1 MAFCHSTLG
10 RLVFLS
16 VICLLV
22 FSAGAL
28 TAADSSTAPDYE
40 AQARALYKDEP
51 QYAEKWPVEFHTRIV
66 EGLLFDLK
74 NALFSLNTPFYD
86 DTLLKDKPL
95 LLEGL
100 KSRLPTQ
107 QTTRT
112 DPVGLSISP
121 DLFADPAEIV
131 WGEQGPQTD
140 LPANIHRSVWTLQPP
155 ATMNAA
161 SLRDFWRQYLAG
173 FRYVDRYTIKV
184 KKGSVPSAGVFQ
196 ATTAVE
202 FAGRTASGWR
212 RDYGRADLTF
222 TSTPAGWRIS
232 RYAITEMT
240 TDVRDQKMVEDV
252 SAAWLDPL
260 PRETQTRLR
269 ASSMSDAFYRQWI
282 KTGGNIVTANQENR
296 LGWFAE
302 AHSRV
307 SVVDIDGDRWD
318 DLVVWDIL
326 GKITLL
332 HNIQLPSGKR
342 GFEDAT
348 DRFGLNFRDVS
359 SLAFADLNDD
369 GAIDIVVGRWAA
381 PSEIY
386 LGLRLA
392 PEISSDIIFVPANVN
407 LKGILPSKVEAVAVA
422 DVNRDAYL
430 DIYFSTSDQFEQG
443 DRIRFDL
450 DRELA
455 KRDSLV
461 DRYGPRNVLLVNLG
475 KAEFSDLTKHFG
487 LELQRTTLA
496 ASFGDFNSDGYP
508 DLVLAND
515 FGPTSVYLN
524 ENGDF
529 FRDISSANG
538 TDKIFFGMG
547 TSWGDYDN
555 DGDLDLYVTAM
566 QSTAGQR
573 ITSDEKNFS
582 PDLSQTA
589 KQDRVLG
596 SRGNILL
603 RNDSNGKFVDISEDK
618 AYSQVRNANWAY
630 GAQFLDF
637 DNDCWLDIFSP
648 NGHIT
653 VPRTGPSNQLVRD
666 Y

>member
-1 MAFCHSTLG
+1 MFFDHSRVERVVLIT
-10 RLVFLS
+10 
-16 VICLLV
+16 VICILV
-22 FSAGAL
+22 FSGRPLA
-28 TAADSSTAPDYE
+28 AADLSTAHDYE

-51 QYAEKWPVEFHTRIV
+51 DYAEKWPVEFHTRIV

-74 NALFSLNTPFYD
+74 GALFSLDTPFYD
-86 DTLLKDKPL
+86 DTLLKEKPL

-100 KSRLPTQ
+100 KSRLSTRE
-107 QTTRT
+107 TTRT
-112 DPVGLSISP
+112 DPVALSISP

-131 WGEQGPQTD
+131 WGEPGPQTD
-140 LPANIHRSVWTLQPP
+140 LPASIRRSVWTLQP
-155 ATMNAA
+155 AA
-161 SLRDFWRQYLAG
+161 AMDAVSLRDFWKQYLAA

-184 KKGSVPSAGVFQ
+184 KKGRLPSAGVFQ

-202 FAGRTASGWR
+202 FAGRTTSGWR
-212 RDYGRADLTF
+212 RDYGKADLTF
-222 TSTPAGWRIS
+222 TRTPAGWRIS
-232 RYAITEMT
+232 RFAITEMT
-240 TDVRDQKMVEDV
+240 SDVRDQKMVEDV
-252 SAAWLDPL
+252 TSAWLAPL
-260 PRETQTRLR
+260 PNETQARLR
-269 ASSMSDAFYRQWI
+269 VSSMSDTFYRQWI
-282 KTGGNIVTANQENR
+282 KTGGNIVTANQGNR

-326 GKITLL
+326 GKVTLL
-332 HNIQLPSGKR
+332 RNIRDPSGNR
-342 GFEDAT
+342 AFEDAT

-359 SLAFADLNDD
+359 SLVFADLNND
-369 GAIDIVVGRWAA
+369 GMIDIVVGRWAA

-392 PEISSDIIFVPANVN
+392 PEISSDLMFVPANVN

-422 DVNRDAYL
+422 DMNRDAYL
-430 DIYFSTSDQFEQG
+430 DLYFSTSDQYEHS
-443 DRIRFDL
+443 DRIHI
-450 DRELA
+450 DRDEELA
-455 KRDSLV
+455 KLDSLV
-461 DRYGPRNVLLVNLG
+461 DRFGPRNVLLVNLG
-475 KAEFSDLTKHFG
+475 KADFSDLTKHFG

-515 FGPTSVYLN
+515 FGPTSLYLN
-524 ENGDF
+524 DKGDSF
-529 FRDISSANG
+529 HDISSSNG

-555 DGDLDLYVTAM
+555 DGDLDLYITAM

-582 PDLSQTA
+582 PDLSPTA

-603 RNDSNGKFVDISEDK
+603 RNDSSGKFVDISGDSP
-618 AYSQVRNANWAY
+618 YSQVRNANWAY

-653 VPRTGPSNQLVRD
+653 FPRTGPSNQLVRD